1 MPWLCYNQRMK
12 TFIEAFGWYGTFAI
26 LLAYALSS
34 FAIIATTNPL
44 YQILNITGSI
54 GIVAVAVTKKDHQSA
69 TLNVIW
75 AIIGLVALVKLFV

>member
-1 MPWLCYNQRMK
+1 MK
-12 TFIEAFGWYGTFAI
+12 TFIEIFGWYGTCAI

-34 FAIIATTNPL
+34 FSILSATSPA

-54 GIVAVAVTKKDHQSA
+54 GIVTIALTKKDHQSA

-75 AIIGLVALVKLFV
+75 AIIGLVALVRILL